1 MKLYDA
7 EDTLLNG
14 VCFQDI
20 TEAGFKSL
28 ICLVHVHK
36 ETSGKKCSLICAT
49 KHS

>member
-1 MKLYDA
+1 MKLYDV

-14 VCFQDI
+14 VCLQDI